1 MDVFEFWKLR
11 GIPLLCQ
18 NPLFRTTQPI
28 PVISFHFSK
37 LVFKKHV
44 TFTYRF
50 WLKLI
55 TTQASNPHPEMS
67 CGLKC
72 ARSSGYSHSYESIYI
87 YIMYVR
93 RDGSK
98 FLRPLNVLAFLIV
111 LPQLCSTNHDDLL
124 FKNTAVYRVEFV
136 LDQQDIHAVFIDLR
150 LLTGSF
156 QLKAR
161 HDNYW
166 YFKNHCPR
174 RPVSIWQK
182 HGYVCLFL
190 PADDLTICMDILPNP
205 GPVSPISSP
214 RNYSVYKLGG
224 KNLHVRPNHIQ
235 YSRSALL
242 KLRPCGNHVS
252 NLGWNTLSY
261 SLELLSQIQ
270 SANAKST
277 AAGAEIKSAK
287 EEVSKLQQNLEKSK
301 QDIEEIAQYL
311 RRDCVEIS
319 GVLPSLNHSCEEIVT
334 GYSI

>member
-1 MDVFEFWKLR
+1 
-11 GIPLLCQ
+11 
-18 NPLFRTTQPI
+18 
-28 PVISFHFSK
+28 
-37 LVFKKHV
+37 
-44 TFTYRF
+44 
-50 WLKLI
+50 
-55 TTQASNPHPEMS
+55 MS

-334 GYSI
+334 GYSIWYNCQIRPKKCEEQILREQK

>member
-1 MDVFEFWKLR
+1 
-11 GIPLLCQ
+11 
-18 NPLFRTTQPI
+18 
-28 PVISFHFSK
+28 
-37 LVFKKHV
+37 
-44 TFTYRF
+44 
-50 WLKLI
+50 
-55 TTQASNPHPEMS
+55 
-67 CGLKC
+67 
-72 ARSSGYSHSYESIYI
+72 
-87 YIMYVR
+87 MYVR

-111 LPQLCSTNHDDLL
+111 LPQLCSTSHDDLL
-124 FKNTAVYRVEFV
+124 FNNTAVYRVEFV

-166 YFKNHCPR
+166 YSKNHCPR

-214 RNYSVYKLGG
+214 RNDSVYKLGG

-252 NLGWNTLSY
+252 NLGWNTLSNLKET
-261 SLELLSQIQ
+261 SLLKYRGYRAGGDRNSVNNFAINSALKSQLFRSTIPVVSSRRVAFKRNSFEYRPKSLITIDCKTNNSVVQ
-270 SANAKST
+270 SLQTTGTGKVISRKPASFALINAQSIRNKT
-277 AAGAEIKSAK
+277 
-287 EEVSKLQQNLEKSK
+287 
-301 QDIEEIAQYL
+301 
-311 RRDCVEIS
+311 
-319 GVLPSLNHSCEEIVT
+319 LPLKIMWLNIT
-334 GYSI
+334 WIFWP